1 MLDTCFN
8 FFNLNMN
15 PYEIFFLYE
24 QGFIFK
30 FGNLNNT
37 VKITRKFM
45 TEHGIVYRYD
55 PKNRM
60 GCIQK
65 MAKYSVWC
73 VCRTF
78 GTNYNLKTAEAEK
91 EKNSKKKRR
100 RELMK
105 LPFDPKINLK
115 DASKVKKILVKS
127 EKEDDEEDDDN
138 LKYIIEK
145 TIVNKFE
152 KHFEEIIKGIVS
164 KNCLI
169 KKL

>member
-1 MLDTCFN
+1 
-8 FFNLNMN
+8 MN

-37 VKITRKFM
+37 VKIARKFM
-45 TEHGIVYRYD
+45 NEHGIVYRYN

-78 GTNYNLKTAEAEK
+78 GTNYNLKTTEAEK
-91 EKNSKKKRR
+91 EKNSKKKKRC
-100 RELMK
+100 RELTK

-115 DASKVKKILVKS
+115 DPSKFKKILVKR
-127 EKEDDEEDDDN
+127 EKEDNEEDNDN
-138 LKYIIEK
+138 LKHIIEK
-145 TIVNKFE
+145 KIE
-152 KHFEEIIKGIVS
+152 KI
-164 KNCLI
+164 
-169 KKL
+169 